1 MGLYPGVLKTGGW
14 GGGGAFDVGFYGNYY
29 LKCTVR
35 SKCMPEDKTLW
46 ERVFGRGRTKGM
58 VL

>member
-1 MGLYPGVLKTGGW
+1 MDGLISEGVENRGV
-14 GGGGAFDVGFYGNYY
+14 GGGAFDVGFYGNYY

-46 ERVFGRGRTKGM
+46 ERVFGRSRTTGM

>member
-14 GGGGAFDVGFYGNYY
+14 GGGAFDVGFYGNYY

-46 ERVFGRGRTKGM
+46 ERVFGRGRAKGM